1 MQTILIT
8 GGSGLIGKALTK
20 LLVQKGYRVNI
31 LSRKKSDLKNTY
43 YWNVKQGI
51 IEEEAIATADCI
63 IHLAGENVADKR
75 WTQQRKKSL
84 LNSRVLPT
92 RLLLKKVAA
101 HNPNLKSFIAASA
114 VGYYGTSCQD
124 SVKIEESSPG
134 NDFLARICVD
144 WEKEVLKFKP
154 ITKVT
159 ILRIGVVLSSE
170 GGAYAEISKPIKHG
184 FGAVLGSGNQS
195 IPWIHIK
202 DLCNLFAYAV
212 KNPNIEGIY
221 NAVASEQIDN
231 RKLTQAIA
239 AVIGKKIRLP
249 KVPSFVLKLI
259 FGERSVILLKG
270 CAVSSKKIQ
279 NAGFEFGFET
289 IKEAVKEIE
298 VDKRA

>member
-124 SVKIEESSPG
+124 SVKTEESSPG